1 MPQPAFT
8 GIKVLHDYPLEK
20 IRQQIDWTPFFQTW
34 ELFGKYPEILKDEKV
49 GTEATKLFNDAN
61 QLLDEVVSK
70 KLLKAEGVIGFY
82 PAVAIN
88 DDDIEIS
95 IEEQS
100 THLTGETTVKSNSKS
115 KSIVF
120 HFLRQQHEKA
130 LSQTYYSLADF
141 VRPKVL
147 AVTSNEQPKDHIGF
161 FAVTAGIGIEALISK
176 FEKEHDDYN
185 AIMIKALADRLAE
198 AFAETLHEE
207 VRKEYWGYSKNE
219 MLTTQQLIN
228 EDYPGIRPA
237 PGYPACPDHTEKR
250 KLFDLLQVEKNTG
263 IRLTESF
270 AMYPASSVSG
280 FYFSHP
286 QSKYFGVGKIARDQ
300 VEDYAKRKGISTEE
314 AEKWLSQNLSYG
326 L

>member
-1 MPQPAFT
+1 
-8 GIKVLHDYPLEK
+8 
-20 IRQQIDWTPFFQTW
+20 
-34 ELFGKYPEILKDEKV
+34 
-49 GTEATKLFNDAN
+49 
-61 QLLDEVVSK
+61 
-70 KLLKAEGVIGFY
+70 
-82 PAVAIN
+82 
-88 DDDIEIS
+88 
-95 IEEQS
+95 
-100 THLTGETTVKSNSKS
+100 
-115 KSIVF
+115 
-120 HFLRQQHEKA
+120 
-130 LSQTYYSLADF
+130 
-141 VRPKVL
+141 
-147 AVTSNEQPKDHIGF
+147 
-161 FAVTAGIGIEALISK
+161 
-176 FEKEHDDYN
+176 
-185 AIMIKALADRLAE
+185 MIKALADRLAE
-198 AFAETLHEE
+198 AFAETLHEA

-300 VEDYAKRKGISTEE
+300 VEDYAKRKGISAEE